1 MCPSQQGKTSKNGS
15 SRGRFSSLSY
25 HSYHAAKSGGEG
37 QSLPSKS
44 IENSAAMRRKS
55 GKGGRGLPN
64 YLYFASMR
72 SR

>member
-15 SRGRFSSLSY
+15 DRGRFSSLSY
-25 HSYHAAKSGGEG
+25 HSYHAAK
-37 QSLPSKS
+37 
-44 IENSAAMRRKS
+44 AAE
-55 GKGGRGLPN
+55 KGSRGLPN